1 MLMVVETRKEL
12 AHKYEV
18 CVKTLNKWLERA
30 GLTFSGC
37 RFTPKEVS
45 IIYGKTGHSEGE
57 EAPEYGLGI
66 DNPEKA
72 D

>member
-1 MLMVVETRKEL
+1 
-12 AHKYEV
+12 
-18 CVKTLNKWLERA
+18 
-30 GLTFSGC
+30 LTFSGC

-57 EAPEYGLGI
+57 ETPEYGLGI